1 MSRNQPAWTVLSMLK
16 WATDYF
22 EKEKVI
28 SPRHSIEWL
37 LAHVLDVKRLD
48 LYLLF
53 DRPLSP
59 KELDKLRPLV
69 KRRASHEPLQYITG
83 EANFMGCSIDV
94 TPDVLIPRIET
105 EQLVEILLTET
116 ESDSDKNLT
125 LLDIG
130 SGSGCIPIA
139 IKKSRPNWDCF
150 GMDISAKALQTA
162 RNNAEKNSVEVNF
175 LSGDLMNLSP
185 FVDTK
190 WDIIIS
196 NPPYIHPSEIDTV
209 EKQVRDFEPKIAL
222 FHDTPL
228 DVYKAILSFTVES
241 GSQLYL
247 ECNHTTADE
256 IKSIAQL
263 SFQHVELKSDL
274 DGNPRFII
282 AH

>member
-1 MSRNQPAWTVLSMLK
+1 MLK
-16 WATDYF
+16 WATGYF
-22 EKEKVI
+22 EKENVI

-59 KELDKLRPLV
+59 SELDKLRPLV

-83 EANFMGCSIDV
+83 QANFMGCSIDV

-105 EQLVEILLTET
+105 EQLVEILLTKT
-116 ESDSDKNLT
+116 ESESEKKVS

-130 SGSGCIPIA
+130 TGSGCIPIA
-139 IKKSRPNWDCF
+139 IKNYRPNWDCY
-150 GMDISAKALQTA
+150 GLDISEKALETA
-162 RNNAEKNSVEVNF
+162 RSNASQNSVDVTF
-175 LSGDLMNLSP
+175 HSGDLMNLSQ
-185 FVDTK
+185 FVDSK

-196 NPPYIHPSEIDTV
+196 NPPYIHPSELDTV
-209 EKQVRDFEPKIAL
+209 EKQVREFEPRIAL
-222 FHDTPL
+222 FHEAPL
-228 DVYKAILSFTVES
+228 DVYKSIISFAVECQ
-241 GSQLYL
+241 SQLYL
-247 ECNHTTADE
+247 ECNHITAKE

-263 SFQHVELKSDL
+263 SFQDAELKSDL

-282 AH
+282 AR